1 MLEKIMGRGWSS
13 KVGGRGI
20 ISFYRKVFWDS
31 PAPRNLNWGW
41 NYGSLL
47 GFTLVIQIIRGLILS
62 LFYVPG
68 TMEDAFNSVQFIE
81 RDVNGGW
88 LLRGIHMR
96 GASSFF
102 LYLYCHV
109 GRGLYFGSYDNK
121 KTWRMGVAILVL
133 CMLEGFLGYV
143 LPAGQMSYWGAT
155 VICNFL
161 TVVPLVGET
170 LLEYVL
176 GGYRVSGLTLKRFF
190 VVHFL
195 APFLIIILVIFHLVW
210 AHEKGASNPLGVRPN
225 EWSTLAPGFLYKDLI
240 GLFLAEARAIII
252 ISRFSWVFQEPTNSI
267 IANPIY
273 TPVHIQP
280 EWYFLFAYSILRCV
294 DTKTGG
300 VILILLSVLA
310 LLVPIIWSRVGEER
324 SYRGGL
330 QFYPLCKIWY
340 WMFVGTFLG
349 LTFLGSQPPEEPFKI
364 LRRYLT
370 VSYFSF
376 FLLMPFIKRF
386 DNWLL
391 RVFIG
396 ANS

>member
-1 MLEKIMGRGWSS
+1 M
-13 KVGGRGI
+13 
-20 ISFYRKVFWDS
+20 FWDS
-31 PAPRNLNWGW
+31 PAPMNLNWGW

-47 GFTLVIQIIRGLILS
+47 GFTLVVQIISGLILS

-68 TMEDAFNSVQFIE
+68 SLEDAFDSVQFIE

-88 LLRGIHMR
+88 VLRGIHMS

-121 KTWRMGVAILVL
+121 KTWSMGVLILLL

-161 TVVPLVGET
+161 TVIPLVGET

-176 GGYRVSGLTLKRFF
+176 GGYSVSGMTLKRFF

-195 APFLIIILVIFHLVW
+195 APFLIAIMVVFHLLW
-210 AHEKGASNPLGVRPN
+210 AHEKGASNPLGASPN
-225 EWSTLAPGFLYKDLI
+225 EWSSLAPGFLYKDLV
-240 GLFLAEARAIII
+240 GLFLGEVAVMVTM
-252 ISRFSWVFQEPTNSI
+252 SMNSWVYMEPTNFI
-267 IANPIY
+267 MANPMY

-300 VILILLSVLA
+300 VILMLLSVLS
-310 LLVPIIWSRVGEER
+310 LLVPMAWSGVGEE
-324 SYRGGL
+324 SNYSGGL
-330 QFYPLCKIWY
+330 HFYPLCKMWY

-349 LTFLGSQPPEEPFKI
+349 LTFLGSQPPEEPFKM
-364 LRRYLT
+364 LSRYLT
-370 VSYFSF
+370 VFYFSF
-376 FLLMPFIKRF
+376 FLLLPLVKSV
-386 DNWLL
+386 DNWCLKVSL
-391 RVFIG
+391 SGERSRREWSLSWMEVFNTG
-396 ANS
+396 GM